1 MAEIRQRKRKVIDV
15 FTQEELILLSNSIL
29 TSIQCIGE
37 IKQKTFN
44 VAAINAFDEEMK
56 QLVELNNKVCGMM
69 KE

>member
-1 MAEIRQRKRKVIDV
+1 M
-15 FTQEELILLSNSIL
+15 LSNSIL

-44 VAAINAFDEEMK
+44 VAALNAFDEEMG

>member
-1 MAEIRQRKRKVIDV
+1 M
-15 FTQEELILLSNSIL
+15 FTQEELIMLSNSIL

-44 VAAINAFDEEMK
+44 IAAINAFDEEMGR
-56 QLVELNNKVCGMM
+56 LVELNNKVCGMM